1 MFYNIFFLHRLPLMT
16 KLLYPVTLFWKRH
29 SQLSNW
35 WHAPTRSLSLV
46 DTFLAC
52 LLLADTVVCC
62 QSVSQLSHQPR
73 PVHCTCL
80 VAFCSWEQQAQ
91 ICPHISYRKLK
102 VWWVSRDSGDS
113 WTVQDC
119 RKEPWEKTWMW
130 DPFAKAF
137 HKEIIR
143 QQSVATK
150 LLHSVRITLEQ
161 NPEFNT

>member
-1 MFYNIFFLHRLPLMT
+1 MVMVMLPPGPRHTMI
-16 KLLYPVTLFWKRH
+16 LLARCRHSAVTLFLKWH

-46 DTFLAC
+46 DTILAC

-73 PVHCTCL
+73 PVHCTCS

-102 VWWVSRDSGDS
+102 VCALFVWFEFKKL
-113 WTVQDC
+113 TV
-119 RKEPWEKTWMW
+119 K
-130 DPFAKAF
+130 
-137 HKEIIR
+137 
-143 QQSVATK
+143 SVAEI
-150 LLHSVRITLEQ
+150 SRQ
-161 NPEFNT
+161 Y